1 MNEFKFR
8 FVNVLFFLLLL
19 GSSYWAFQK
28 MNPHFHYTAED
39 VVVTEGEEQT
49 SGFDHYDVDVSADEY
64 HQDTAQA
71 ESQENGGEVSSSQ
84 EEGSEEDSTVS
95 EKEAKEESP
104 SLDEEHRFLLT
115 KLQGL
120 IDDKIY
126 MKKGSHGTRVGT
138 VQKFLNLYFDK
149 KIAVDNEYGPNT
161 MYLVRKF
168 QQKEGLSPDGLA
180 GPETY
185 EMMIDLIEKGKV

>member
-8 FVNVLFFLLLL
+8 FVNVLFFALLL

-28 MNPHFHYTAED
+28 MNPHFRYTADD
-39 VVVTEGEEQT
+39 VVATEEDGKVN
-49 SGFDHYDVDVSADEY
+49 GFDHYNVSEEEEFIQNENSEQTDIQDEKSDSVSD
-64 HQDTAQA
+64 QTESKEKEDSSQ
-71 ESQENGGEVSSSQ
+71 SQEKN
-84 EEGSEEDSTVS
+84 
-95 EKEAKEESP
+95 SP
-104 SLDEEHRFLLT
+104 QFDEEHQFLLT

-120 IDDKIY
+120 IDDDIY

-149 KIAVDNEYGPNT
+149 QIRVDNEYGPNT

-180 GPETY
+180 GPDTY
-185 EMMIDLIEKGKV
+185 RKMIELIKEGKV

>member
-8 FVNVLFFLLLL
+8 FVNVLFFFLLL

-28 MNPHFHYTAED
+28 MNPHFHYTADD
-39 VVVTEGEEQT
+39 VVSGYDNVPSNGDKKDDIDNNSDQQQVKEERIEDKSQADTSNEETGGESDESKKEQT
-49 SGFDHYDVDVSADEY
+49 
-64 HQDTAQA
+64 TK
-71 ESQENGGEVSSSQ
+71 
-84 EEGSEEDSTVS
+84 T
-95 EKEAKEESP
+95 
-104 SLDEEHRFLLT
+104 LDENHRLLLT

-138 VQKFLNLYFDK
+138 VQKFLNLYFEK
-149 KIAVDNEYGPNT
+149 QIAVDNEYGPNT
-161 MYLVRKF
+161 MYRVRQF
-168 QQKEGLSPDGLA
+168 QQKENLSPDGFA

-185 EMMIDLIEKGKV
+185 KKMIQLIKEGKV

>member
-8 FVNVLFFLLLL
+8 FVNLLFFFLLL

-28 MNPHFHYTAED
+28 MNPRFHYTASD
-39 VVVTEGEEQT
+39 VVEMIKDNEPL
-49 SGFDHYDVDVSADEY
+49 SGFENYQEDENTIQEIEQEKIQQVDD
-64 HQDTAQA
+64 D
-71 ESQENGGEVSSSQ
+71 
-84 EEGSEEDSTVS
+84 SEEDS
-95 EKEAKEESP
+95 SP
-104 SLDEEHRFLLT
+104 STSSSDEKQEEKDDKKPAYDEEHQFLLT

-126 MKKGSHGTRVGT
+126 MKKGSRGTRVGT

-149 KIAVDNEYGPNT
+149 KIKVDNEYGPNT